1 MVKMDNALKE
11 VLEELKE
18 KYRNGNR
25 KALSEILALLRKDIF
40 HLLERG
46 LSVKT
51 TKNIVE
57 KAVGVELK
65 YDSFYKWVQR
75 NIQQPKQKKTPS
87 KLKKEVNDEAKIKTE
102 RKKSIEEQM
111 DMKISPKEVRNDRY
125 GQT

>member
-1 MVKMDNALKE
+1 MVEMDNALRE

-46 LSVKT
+46 LSIKT

-111 DMKISPKEVRNDRY
+111 EEEIDISRWL
-125 GQT
+125 

>member
-1 MVKMDNALKE
+1 MVEMDNALRE

-46 LSVKT
+46 LSIKT